1 MGSLSCQARWLLG
14 KAAAAKLPTFVP
26 VRTHL
31 GYIPFEG
38 PLRPYPTNQKKFH
51 GALKVV
57 NLQPVNKIT
66 FAFDPFT
73 DDHHSI
79 RNFMYFLNAKSVK
92 ATNVKTL
99 MKTSILDDRS
109 APIVTFD
116 LNDGRQLE
124 IKTGRLTELEIV
136 TIVNHYVLP
145 LVKEVEES
153 VVETKSSK
161 QMGKGAGKGK
171 KR

>member
-1 MGSLSCQARWLLG
+1 MGSLTCQARWLG
-14 KAAAAKLPTFVP
+14 KAVSRLPTIVP

-51 GALKVV
+51 AALKVV
-57 NLQPVNKIT
+57 NLQPVEKIT
-66 FAFDPFT
+66 YSFDPFT
-73 DDHHSI
+73 QDHHSL
-79 RNFMYFLNAKSVK
+79 RNFMYFFNAKKIKV
-92 ATNVKTL
+92 TNVKTIV
-99 MKTSILDDRS
+99 KTSILDDRS
-109 APIVTFD
+109 DPKVTFD
-116 LNDGRQLE
+116 LNNGRQLE
-124 IKTGRLTELEIV
+124 IKTGRLTELEIA
-136 TIVNHYVLP
+136 TIVNSYVLP

-161 QMGKGAGKGK
+161 QGGKSSAKPGK

>member
-1 MGSLSCQARWLLG
+1 M
-14 KAAAAKLPTFVP
+14 P

-38 PLRPYPTNQKKFH
+38 PLKPYPTNTKKFH
-51 GALKVV
+51 AALKTT

-66 FAFDPFT
+66 YSFDPFT
-73 DDHHSI
+73 EDHHSL
-79 RNFMYFLNAKSVK
+79 RNFMYFFNAKKVK
-92 ATNVKTL
+92 ATNVKTIV
-99 MKTSILDDRS
+99 KTSILDDRS
-109 APIVTFD
+109 SPNVKFD

-136 TIVNHYVLP
+136 TIANNYILP
-145 LVKEVEES
+145 LVKEVEEV
-153 VVETKSSK
+153 VVETKAA
-161 QMGKGAGKGK
+161 KGAGKGGAAKGGK